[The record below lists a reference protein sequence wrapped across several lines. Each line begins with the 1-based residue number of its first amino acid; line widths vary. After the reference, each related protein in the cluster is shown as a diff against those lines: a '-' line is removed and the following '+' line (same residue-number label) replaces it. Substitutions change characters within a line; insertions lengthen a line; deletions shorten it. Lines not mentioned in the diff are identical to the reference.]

1 MHRGVRHRARAAA
14 VGAHHR
20 HVAVAVD
27 ALPAGPHGGREAVQP
42 FVLVVRLA
50 AVDRRE
56 APVAAREDRG
66 KNIVVGE
73 RIVAGAQLQH
83 VVLPREG
90 QLAREPA
97 TEDQLDRA
105 AALHPLVAR
114 AVGHVAPQADAAADL
129 RGSAPA
135 QLHAEPLETVEARRL
150 EVGADADVFR
160 VPVARQEG
168 VDDRVDVAVERHLL
182 HAVDHGV
189 DAPLAVGEAVGAHLL
204 PVGVVVPLRL
214 GLVHHYLVVGAEH
227 LRGQR
232 LADAH
237 VGIDHLARADERDHA
252 RRVARGDR
260 ELGRRAVAVPEP
272 ETVAH
277 GAVLALEHQ
286 VLDPVDVHAARHARR
301 GRAQGVARRV
311 DADLAVE
318 HGRGRALG
326 VEADEVGLAP
336 LVLEAVDQ
344 EVVVVGEPRVGE
356 RAGEA
361 HVEDVD
367 EVGVEVDVAVHV
379 ARELGHREGVVDARD
394 AAGAD
399 HLAPHIGSAAA
410 VALGRR
416 LGDHRRQ
423 VGLAGHGRGVHVVEH
438 EAEVALQALAAEA
451 GLDVGQVQ
459 LHLGV
464 GRAAVAVV
472 ALGIVAILAADDLAQ
487 DGVGGVLARRDHHR
501 GDVELRGLQGE
512 VDLRE
517 APHGHARRLRLVA
530 DHLGQDEARRVARLE
545 GVEALLVGG
554 DAHGGARE
562 EHAGEGYGL
571 TRSGVGDAAAH
582 ARGLRGSGGDGG
594 QADEKQDG
602 PAK

>member
-1 MHRGVRHRARAAA
+1 MVFEEERDPGVGGELVVVHAREGVGVVEVGAVALVQLEQRVGHASEDLAAAQGDLRVAQGRNLGAVVQPGLQAVVLRRALHQGGDAGREVECHDGIVRAHVLLVEGRAVDLLVLREAQPHVHRGVRHRARAAA

-20 HVAVAVD
+20 HVAIAVD

-189 DAPLAVGEAVGAHLL
+189 DAPFAVGEAVGAHLL

-260 ELGRRAVAVPEP
+260 ELGRRTVAAPEP
-272 ETVAH
+272 ETVA
-277 GAVLALEHQ
+277 
-286 VLDPVDVHAARHARR
+286 RWR
-301 GRAQGVARRV
+301 
-311 DADLAVE
+311 
-318 HGRGRALG
+318 
-326 VEADEVGLAP
+326 
-336 LVLEAVDQ
+336 
-344 EVVVVGEPRVGE
+344 
-356 RAGEA
+356 
-361 HVEDVD
+361 
-367 EVGVEVDVAVHV
+367 
-379 ARELGHREGVVDARD
+379 
-394 AAGAD
+394 
-399 HLAPHIGSAAA
+399 SA
-410 VALGRR
+410 VASEIIAGR
-416 LGDHRRQ
+416 
-423 VGLAGHGRGVHVVEH
+423 
-438 EAEVALQALAAEA
+438 
-451 GLDVGQVQ
+451 
-459 LHLGV
+459 
-464 GRAAVAVV
+464 
-472 ALGIVAILAADDLAQ
+472 
-487 DGVGGVLARRDHHR
+487 
-501 GDVELRGLQGE
+501 
-512 VDLRE
+512 
-517 APHGHARRLRLVA
+517 
-530 DHLGQDEARRVARLE
+530 
-545 GVEALLVGG
+545 
-554 DAHGGARE
+554 
-562 EHAGEGYGL
+562 
-571 TRSGVGDAAAH
+571 
-582 ARGLRGSGGDGG
+582 
-594 QADEKQDG
+594 
-602 PAK
+602 